1 MGNFGRF
8 FNDPDFSGVEDFIDA
23 ILATPTE
30 NTNSTSDTISSD
42 FINKYF
48 DRDQKK
54 ESNEL
59 SKILNTFDIPQE
71 RLVRYNAYDEMFR
84 SVPLVKKI
92 IKTYKPYILQKNP
105 ITSSW
110 YILRRE
116 DYVDNQTE
124 SAQIADDA
132 KKFMIDTVTQYEL
145 LKKLKNQ
152 IIHNQLV
159 YGDCFVEVVDLEK
172 ESKSIDLKKINI
184 VTESEKLQLQLQNLS
199 SKKDSVTPRYLDLL
213 LENVADV
220 LISTNTESADIDNS
234 EIVTTNNALLRIH
247 QPHNII
253 ILETKYGTTLG
264 YLEVNKRTS
273 KSLQTTNIT
282 RTLSDITSRI
292 SSLSAN
298 ISKTG
303 DLSSNKD
310 QIINKILSYIL
321 KKVNSSNGEKNIKY
335 KDSVINDLKRFI
347 VEQNLS
353 NNQYQL
359 NPIEVRFIPT
369 SRMVAFSLSSSDNH
383 PYGESL
389 IDPLM
394 LPSKLFILSQLSN
407 VMMKLSRAPLTRK
420 WIIDQGSVQMPG
432 VLLQKLKRELKNNRI
447 AIEDLGSF
455 KSISKIMSDYKDHFI
470 LSKDGK
476 RALDVE
482 VASNGDP
489 SIKVADLEDAR
500 REIISLSGMPAPYL
514 GYMDTVELREQL
526 IHVNISFATEIA
538 DIQENINMGLIKL
551 FDIIAEVNGKE
562 FQPSKY
568 YKLTLIPPVVL
579 ILQLIEMTMGS
590 VGNILGVLQSAGI
603 PYDPYYFLEKYIPYI
618 SWSEFK
624 EKSDNFRTL
633 LNTKTNIDQ
642 LNAAVSQA
650 SQLQGDMVM

>member
-8 FNDPDFSGVEDFIDA
+8 FNDSDFSGVEDFIDT

-30 NTNSTSDTISSD
+30 NTNTTSDTLSSD
-42 FINKYF
+42 FIDRYF
-48 DRDQKK
+48 DKDQKK

-59 SKILNTFDIPQE
+59 SKILNTFEIPQE
-71 RLVRYNAYDEMFR
+71 RLVRYNSYDEIFR
-84 SVPLVKKI
+84 SVPLIKKI

-116 DYVDNQTE
+116 EYVDNQKE
-124 SAQIADDA
+124 SAQIADDV
-132 KKFMIDTVTQYEL
+132 KKFLINTINQYEL

-159 YGDCFVEVVDLEK
+159 YGDCFVEVVDLKK
-172 ESKSIDLKKINI
+172 ESKNIDLKKINI

-199 SKKDSVTPRYLDLL
+199 SKKDSVTPRYLDSI
-213 LENVADV
+213 LENIAEV
-220 LISTNTESADIDNS
+220 LISNTESTDINDG
-234 EIVTTNNALLRIH
+234 EEVVTSNALIRIH

-264 YLEVNKRTS
+264 YLEINKQIS

-298 ISKTG
+298 ITKTN

-347 VEQNLS
+347 IEQNLS

-369 SRMVAFSLSSSDNH
+369 SRMVAFSLPSSDNH

-447 AIEDLGSF
+447 AIEDLSSF

-551 FDIIAEVNGKE
+551 FDIIAEVENKE

-618 SWSEFK
+618 SWSEFR
-624 EKSDNFRTL
+624 EKSDEFRTL
-633 LNTKTNIDQ
+633 LNTKTNIEQ
-642 LNAAVSQA
+642 LNAAISQA
-650 SQLQGDMVM
+650 SQPQGDMVM